1 MTEQTRETILQQAQ
15 NEAYVSLKS
24 YMRQQYYYCEE
35 DWDEEL
41 PYIKSAYIY
50 RLKNSLLEAG
60 KEHRLDT
67 TKMLEKASAMSDT
80 VVKRVI
86 DDYEKERIT
95 YSIVSASCENALQ
108 ELLDRHKALF
118 EIDIVTFSPDKFC
131 GYVTLK
137 DNTNVYTSY
146 PTTVETIYEDTATAL
161 NQLK

>member
-15 NEAYVSLKS
+15 NEAYVSLQD

-50 RLKNSLLEAG
+50 RLKDSLLEAG
-60 KEHRLDT
+60 KKHKTDT

-86 DDYEKERIT
+86 DDYEKERIA
-95 YSIVSASCENALQ
+95 YSIMSASCENTVKD
-108 ELLDRHKALF
+108 LLDTYNAYF
-118 EIDIVTFSPDKFC
+118 EIDIVTFNPDRFYC
-131 GYVTLK
+131 YVTLK
-137 DNTNVYTSY
+137 SNTDIYSLY
-146 PTTVETIYEDTATAL
+146 PTTLATIHEDTSAAL
-161 NQLK
+161 KQMK

>member
-1 MTEQTRETILQQAQ
+1 MTLLDLIITAIALSMDAF
-15 NEAYVSLKS
+15 AVSISKGLSGRK
-24 YMRQQYYYCEE
+24 
-35 DWDEEL
+35 
-41 PYIKSAYIY
+41 Y

-60 KEHRLDT
+60 KVHRLDT

-86 DDYEKERIT
+86 DDYEKERIA

-108 ELLDRHKALF
+108 ELLNRHKALF
-118 EIDIVTFSPDKFC
+118 EIDIVTFSPDKFY

-137 DNTNVYTSY
+137 DKTNVYTSY